1 MRENGA
7 LPKIFAEAFPLE
19 PLPDHFFWAEA
30 KGSLE
35 GDIPSELKNRVL
47 GRRWSEVTL
56 MDWRMVGVS
65 PAVSS
70 QYLEP
75 STFAYYLPSIVLGV
89 YPDLDFVEY
98 ALESILPRNQ
108 SHVPRGKWWAEF
120 VDAIS
125 RRQRKALATFLEDLR
140 LNSWEAVGAANQHF
154 LEVAESF
161 WLRP

>member
-89 YPDLDFVEY
+89 YP
-98 ALESILPRNQ
+98 RNQ